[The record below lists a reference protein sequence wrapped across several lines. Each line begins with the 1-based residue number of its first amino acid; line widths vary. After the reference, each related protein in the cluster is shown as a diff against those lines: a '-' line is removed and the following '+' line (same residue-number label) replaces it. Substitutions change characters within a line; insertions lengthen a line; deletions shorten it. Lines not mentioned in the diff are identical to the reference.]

1 MIDELKQMIAG
12 YSRPSQSS
20 QSGSLDLASEIAKL
34 SDLHRQGVLSD
45 AEFAQAKSKLL
56 GWDGKLIFFRIR
68 QSETAIVRVQ
78 GDAYRTDIELAP
90 RERASML
97 VVVQAYEWL

>member
-1 MIDELKQMIAG
+1 MIDELKQMIAA

-56 GWDGKLIFFRIR
+56 G
-68 QSETAIVRVQ
+68 
-78 GDAYRTDIELAP
+78 
-90 RERASML
+90 
-97 VVVQAYEWL
+97 